1 VFGFGEKKTPESFRQ
16 ACRRFVY
23 TENLLPG
30 AAAPGQDP
38 APAAPPLEPPG
49 AAVQVLKRVIAQM
62 EGEQGWVEL
71 GAVGRQLANVAP
83 DFDPRTYGF
92 GKLSDLVRKTG
103 AFEVEQPKDRNM
115 RVRVK
120 PAPPAERR
128 RSRSS

>member
-1 VFGFGEKKTPESFRQ
+1 
-16 ACRRFVY
+16 VY

-38 APAAPPLEPPG
+38 APAARPLEPPG

-62 EGEQGWVEL
+62 EGEHGWVEL

-120 PAPPAERR
+120 PALPAERR
-128 RSRSS
+128 RSRASS